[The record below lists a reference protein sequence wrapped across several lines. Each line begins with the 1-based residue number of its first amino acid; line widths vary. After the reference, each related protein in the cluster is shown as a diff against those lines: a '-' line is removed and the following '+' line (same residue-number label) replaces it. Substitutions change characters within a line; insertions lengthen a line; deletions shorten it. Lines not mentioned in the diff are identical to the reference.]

1 MSGAKDHV
9 VTAADAALVA
19 ALGGRC
25 IVLVGMMGAGKT
37 SVGRRLAH
45 RLGLPFAD
53 ADVEIE
59 TAAGMTIP
67 EIFAQY
73 GEPYFRSGEQRVIAR
88 LLETGPQVLA
98 TGGGAYMNADTRAL
112 IRVKGVSVWLKA
124 ELDVLLKRVM
134 RRTNRPLLKTADPAV
149 TLGNLIDQRYPI
161 YAEADITVQSQE
173 IAHDLMVDR
182 IVTTLKPV
190 VGLTAGAEP

>member
-1 MSGAKDHV
+1 MGGAKDHV
-9 VTAADAALVA
+9 VSAADAALVA
-19 ALGGRC
+19 ALGARS

-37 SVGRRLAH
+37 SVGRKLAV
-45 RLGLPFAD
+45 RLGMPFVD

-88 LLETGPQVLA
+88 LLDSSPQVLA

-112 IRVKGVSVWLKA
+112 VRLKGVSIWLKA
-124 ELDVLLKRVM
+124 ELDILLKRVM
-134 RRTNRPLLKTADPAV
+134 RRTNRPLLKTADPAA
-149 TLGNLIDQRYPI
+149 TLAKLIEARYPI
-161 YAEADITVQSQE
+161 YAEADVTVQSEE
-173 IAHDLMVDR
+173 IAHDIMVER
-182 IVTTLKPV
+182 VITAMKPLV
-190 VGLTAGAEP
+190 DVAAGAGP